1 MHWLKDPVL
10 RHRQTFER
18 DTKLSDKEKT
28 YLRGIHKRNND
39 YAKNPS
45 PIDVQYLE
53 EAYRKLILDDCTH
66 LILTYIIVSYI

>member
-53 EAYRKLILDDCTH
+53 EAYRKFSTIVLTSYLHIL
-66 LILTYIIVSYI
+66 YIVKK